1 MSGHITR
8 QKKPFVI
15 VMIITII
22 ITRIVIRSRFWDEF
36 GAVGGHSFEPNMSCL
51 NIGCLHTQTLDH
63 FNFNCLKFKG
73 PT

>member
-22 ITRIVIRSRFWDEF
+22 ITRIVIRSRVWDEF
-36 GAVGGHSFEPNMSCL
+36 DAVGGHSFEPNMSCL
-51 NIGCLHTQTLDH
+51 NIGCLPIHKL
-63 FNFNCLKFKG
+63 
-73 PT
+73 